1 MTKIE
6 FREDLLAPDR
16 ELRIEYVG
24 KNAVWILG
32 SALKLLQNTLK
43 VSAVNL
49 REDRIDWD
57 VSGDPPSFRGEWRGK
72 RIEDQ
77 WTTTWIRIRAQGNH
91 GKESG
96 KVKIWIRGWI
106 FIKYEYN
113 NPFEK
118 MLWFIFKRNF
128 YHKQLRAYLENSKGD
143 LLSIKDQ
150 IKKAYEISRE
160 EYA

>member
-32 SALKLLQNTLK
+32 NAMKLLQNTLK

-49 REDRIDWD
+49 REDKIYWD
-57 VSGDPPSFRGEWRGK
+57 ITGDPPTFYGEWRGL
-72 RIEDQ
+72 RTEDQ
-77 WTTTWIRIRAQGNH
+77 WTKTLIRIRAQGSH
-91 GKESG
+91 GKDSG
-96 KVKIWIRGWI
+96 KVKVWIRGFL

-118 MLWFIFKRNF
+118 MLWYIFKRNF

-150 IKKAYEISRE
+150 IKKAYGIF
-160 EYA
+160 